1 MIMAAKSSSNSPVLK
16 PRLRVTCGSD
26 IAIGPG
32 KMELLAMLAET
43 ESLNEAARRMNM
55 SYMRAW
61 MLVKTMNKCFQN
73 PVAVAQRGG
82 KAGGGMKITETGLQV
97 LALYQKME
105 RDSLRACQGSWEKF
119 RLLFPS

>member
-1 MIMAAKSSSNSPVLK
+1 MAGKTLSKSPLLK
-16 PRLRVTCGSD
+16 PRLRVTCGTD

-43 ESLNEAARRMNM
+43 GSLNEAARRMNM

-61 MLVKTMNKCFQN
+61 MLVKTMNQCFRN
-73 PVAVAQRGG
+73 PVAIAQRGG
-82 KAGGGMKITETGLQV
+82 KSGGGMSITETGRQA

-105 RDSLRACQGSWEKF
+105 RDSRRACQASWKKL
-119 RLLFPS
+119 RRLFPA